1 MRVLTIIFCLF
12 LSVNALGQT
21 KDTTRLFIRDAS
33 AQVGNDPIYIVD
45 GKVVPSIKDLKSHDI
60 YETSILSDSA
70 AEAIYGARAK
80 NGAMIITTLKGQA
93 LVYQKKLI
101 PFSDKYK
108 KYLEKKGNDDNLSY
122 VINNTMLIAHT
133 KHTIEELS
141 DDLDVDNIQKVDFK
155 TDRRFKTDATVV
167 ITTKDY
173 MEK

>member
-12 LSVNALGQT
+12 LSINALAQT
-21 KDTTRLFIRDAS
+21 
-33 AQVGNDPIYIVD
+33 GNEPLYVVD
-45 GKVVPSIKDLKSHDI
+45 GQIVPSIKNLTSHDI
-60 YETSILSDSA
+60 YETTLVSDST
-70 AEAIYGARAK
+70 AIKMYGQRAL
-80 NGAMIITTLKGQA
+80 NGAMVVTTLKGQA

>member
-1 MRVLTIIFCLF
+1 MRVLTIVFCLF
-12 LSVNALGQT
+12 LSVNALAQT
-21 KDTTRLFIRDAS
+21 
-33 AQVGNDPIYIVD
+33 GNEPLYVVD
-45 GKVVPSIKDLKSHDI
+45 GQIVSSIKSLTSHDI
-60 YETSILSDSA
+60 YETALLSDSTAIKMYGPKA
-70 AEAIYGARAK
+70 A
-80 NGAMIITTLKGQA
+80 NGAMVVTTLKGQA

-101 PFSDKYK
+101 PFSDKYR

-122 VINNTMLIAHT
+122 VINNTMLLART
-133 KHTIEELS
+133 KHSVEELS